1 MLTILTKTNTENTI
15 KTIINSID
23 RLDELVEIVTNDNSV
38 QSSNKTLVVS
48 NNAISASLDWND
60 TEPPYIFPKLLFSKE
75 NLLAMIFYKLGNH
88 QKAFEFLSEEN
99 PFYNHLLIAIHLQFG
114 YDITEEMYA
123 FTESVLSEVE
133 VTNSQHNNCIIQH
146 YGNLATRS
154 DANTLKALYAEAI
167 ANAPN
172 DELRLFT
179 IKHFV
184 NFLLDTNAYA
194 EAEKILRLSMSKAIS
209 EASKN
214 AINSQLA
221 TVLMAQLKLPYNTD
235 QLAEIQE
242 LQQAS
247 IAFYEERE
255 LKVNAGLLLI
265 DASEIANFQEDFIA
279 SKNDINKAILYFKE
293 AGIPEFLGEAGLRK
307 ATLLYTWSKNGSPQ
321 YYKPAINA
329 FQDTLKIFKR
339 DTHPQKFADIHHNLA
354 LIYSE
359 IPVSSE
365 EKPIWTAFC
374 ASSFKEVLAF
384 YTKEQYPYQYAM
396 ASHNYATALMNF
408 PEAKLHNNLDKAFGL
423 FEDALTIRTIHNYPF
438 ERALTLLNQL
448 ELYWLMHNE
457 DADAEMLKYNQM
469 VEKATSITQI
479 VEDES
484 LREQANQHLNQ
495 LKHLK
500 TILN

>member
-1 MLTILTKTNTENTI
+1 VLTILTTTNTKETI
-15 KTIINSID
+15 ETAIQSIE
-23 RLDELVEIVTNDNSV
+23 RLNELVDVVTDEN
-38 QSSNKTLVVS
+38 QLPKANKILVVS
-48 NNAISASLDWND
+48 EKGISASLDWND
-60 TEPPYIFPKLLFSKE
+60 TEPPYLFPEIEFSKE
-75 NLLAMIFYKLGNH
+75 NLLAMVFYKLGNH
-88 QKAFEFLSEEN
+88 QKAFEFLTEEN
-99 PFYNHLLIAIHLQFG
+99 PSYNHLLIATHLQFG
-114 YDITEEMYA
+114 YDINEEMHA
-123 FTESVLSEVE
+123 FAKAT
-133 VTNSQHNNCIIQH
+133 SQHNNCIIEQ
-146 YGNLATRS
+146 YGNIASRF
-154 DANTLKALYAEAI
+154 DANTLKALYTEAL
-167 ANAPN
+167 ANASN

-184 NFLLDTNAYA
+184 NFLLDTNAYL
-194 EAEKILRLSMSKAIS
+194 ESEKVLRLAIPKAIS
-209 EASKN
+209 EESKN
-214 AINSQLA
+214 AVSSLLA
-221 TVLMAQLKLPYNTD
+221 TALMSQLKLPYDKNK
-235 QLAEIQE
+235 LVEIQE

-255 LKVNAGLLLI
+255 LKVNAGLILI
-265 DASEIANFQEDFIA
+265 DASEIANFQEDFIS
-279 SKNDINKAILYFKE
+279 SKNYINKAILAFKE
-293 AGIPEFLGEAGLRK
+293 ADIPEFLGEAGLRK

-329 FQDTLKIFKR
+329 FQDTLKVFKR

-384 YTKEQYPYQYAM
+384 YTKEKYPYEYAM

-423 FEDALTIRTIHNYPF
+423 FEDALSVRSEKEYPF

-457 DADAEMLKYNQM
+457 DEKAEKEKYHQML
-469 VEKATSITQI
+469 EKATSITTI
-479 VEDES
+479 VEDENII
-484 LREQANQHLNQ
+484 EQANQHLNQ
-495 LKHLK
+495 LKNLK